1 MSTGEFDLIG
11 RYFAIQKGNQ
21 HFVDFSIGDDC
32 AIAHISEG
40 YQLAITTDTMVE
52 GTHFLSSISP
62 KDLAYKAIVTNLSDL
77 AAMGAKPVWISLALT
92 LPEVDE
98 NWLSQ
103 FSQSLFDTLNQY
115 DVTLIGGDTTK
126 GPLSVTITAQ
136 GLVPKGKALFRHNAK
151 VGDLI
156 YVSGTLGDSAAGLNW
171 ILQGKSAV
179 NFDAEFLVKRHVHPT
194 PRVELGQALMEIAH
208 SCIDISDGLV
218 ADLEHI
224 LTRSQCSAEIELST
238 LPLSTPL
245 KKTYSLEKAES
256 FALSGGED
264 YELCFTVPANKKAE
278 IEELSQLLNVP
289 CTCIGKIVPQNN
301 NPITFFKDGR
311 VINYQAPSGF
321 DHFKD
326 K

>member
-11 RYFAIQKGNQ
+11 QYFSIQKGNQ

-32 AIAHISEG
+32 AITHIPED

-62 KDLAYKAIVTNLSDL
+62 QDLAYKAIATNLSDL
-77 AAMGAKPVWISLALT
+77 AAMGAKPAWISLALT

-136 GLVPKGKALFRHNAK
+136 GFVPKGKALFRHNTK

-179 NFDAEFLVKRHVHPT
+179 DFFTEFL
-194 PRVELGQALMEIAH
+194 
-208 SCIDISDGLV
+208 
-218 ADLEHI
+218 
-224 LTRSQCSAEIELST
+224 
-238 LPLSTPL
+238 L
-245 KKTYSLEKAES
+245 KSP
-256 FALSGGED
+256 FQPNPPG
-264 YELCFTVPANKKAE
+264 ELCKSLFD
-278 IEELSQLLNVP
+278 LS
-289 CTCIGKIVPQNN
+289 
-301 NPITFFKDGR
+301 
-311 VINYQAPSGF
+311 
-321 DHFKD
+321 H
-326 K
+326 